1 MALEEENKAKLVDDV
16 RLHDNDVGSSE
27 SQAALLTNR
36 INTLS
41 THLQSA
47 PKDVSSRRGLVSLV
61 ARRRKLL
68 NYLKRVK
75 PDKYQ
80 SLIERLGLRK

>member
-27 SQAALLTNR
+27 SQTALLTNR

>member
-75 PDKYQ
+75 SDKYQ